1 MLKNYTTKIPAT
13 QTVGEIQGILAAHG
27 ARKVMMDYS
36 PDGHVSAVSFAVETP
51 CGMRGF
57 SLPARVDAVAA
68 TLAKQRTKCDYAQAE
83 RVAWRIVKDWI
94 DAQMAFLESEQVAF
108 EEIFL
113 PYMVDNS
120 GRTLYQAFQQNQLTT
135 GTAEEDASAPL
146 KEDL

>member
-1 MLKNYTTKIPAT
+1 MLKNYTTKILAL

-27 ARKVMMDYS
+27 ARKIMMDYS
-36 PDGHVSAVSFAVETP
+36 EDGHVSAVSFAVDTP

-68 TLAKQRTKCDYAQAE
+68 TLAKQHCKCSYDQAE
-83 RVAWRIVKDWI
+83 RVAWRIVRDWI

-108 EEIFL
+108 DEIFL

-120 GRTLYQAFQQNQLTT
+120 GQTMYQAFVQNLL
-135 GTAEEDASAPL
+135 SAGSGGNG
-146 KEDL
+146 

>member
-1 MLKNYTTKIPAT
+1 MLKNYTTKILAL

-27 ARKVMMDYS
+27 ARKIMMDYS
-36 PDGHVSAVSFAVETP
+36 EDGHVSAVSFAVDTP

-68 TLAKQRTKCDYAQAE
+68 TLVKQHCKCSYDQAE
-83 RVAWRIVKDWI
+83 RVAWRIVRDWI

-108 EEIFL
+108 DEIFL

-120 GRTLYQAFQQNQLTT
+120 GQTMYQAFVQNLL
-135 GTAEEDASAPL
+135 SAGSGGNG
-146 KEDL
+146 